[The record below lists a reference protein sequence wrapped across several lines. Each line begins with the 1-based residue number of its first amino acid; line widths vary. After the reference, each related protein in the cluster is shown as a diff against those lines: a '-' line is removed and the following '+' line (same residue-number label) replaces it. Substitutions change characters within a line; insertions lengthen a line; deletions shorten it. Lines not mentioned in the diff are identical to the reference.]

1 VSADVSATRR
11 YFVPRPSPYP
21 ALMSFSIMLLAI
33 GLGLGVN
40 GYPAGRWFAGVGI
53 ILILFALV
61 RWIGKVI
68 AESQSGF
75 YHHWED
81 RSFRLGM
88 IWFIVSEVVLFA
100 TLFGVLF
107 YEREVSLPWLASF
120 DAHFTPWPHFSG
132 AWPSAGPAGKS
143 FSTVYPW
150 GIPALNTLLLVSSG
164 ATVTRAHYWLRRDR
178 RDALT
183 FWLALTILLGVIFLV
198 LQARE
203 FYEAYTELGL
213 TLGSGVYGATFF
225 ALTGLHGFHV
235 TVGVIMLTALLAR
248 ILRGHFDASHHFA
261 FEAVSWYWHFVDAV
275 WLLLFV
281 FVYWL

>member
-1 VSADVSATRR
+1 VSANVAATRR
-11 YFVPRPSPYP
+11 YFVPKPSPYP
-21 ALMSFSIMLLAI
+21 AFMSFSIMLLAI
-33 GLGLGVN
+33 GLGLRVN
-40 GYPAGRWFAGVGI
+40 GYPAGQWFAWIG
-53 ILILFALV
+53 LLSILFALV
-61 RWIGKVI
+61 RWLGNVI
-68 AESQSGF
+68 SESQGGV

-107 YEREVSLPWLASF
+107 YEREVSVPWLASL
-120 DAHFTPWPHFSG
+120 DTHFTPWPHFAS
-132 AWPSAGPAGKS
+132 AWPTAGPVGKG
-143 FSTVYPW
+143 FSTVNPW

-178 RDALT
+178 RGALI
-183 FWLALTILLGVIFLV
+183 FWLAGTILLGAVFLV
-198 LQARE
+198 LQAHE

-235 TVGVIMLTALLAR
+235 TVGVVMLTTILSR
-248 ILRGHFDASHHFA
+248 ILRGHFNAGHHFA
-261 FEAVSWYWHFVDAV
+261 FEAVSWYWHFVDVV